1 MLISIFTFVSEC
13 LTVKKSGNPWWGLLI
28 PFYSTYVL
36 CKMGKKPK
44 LFWVYLPIEILLGA
58 VYSVFSFIYVQT
70 LSFAFYSAAVGQN
83 ISDDIADYLTEL
95 LDGNMLAL
103 LAVLAVA
110 LVVSI
115 ASLIISVI
123 LCISIAKAFGRSG
136 WFGVGLLFVPVVFW
150 AILAFDSTIEY
161 VRDDL
166 PVDEDGYYT
175 TE

>member
-44 LFWVYLPIEILLGA
+44 LFWVYLPFQIIAYAILVASMFLYFQMISIA
-58 VYSVFSFIYVQT
+58 FSYT
-70 LSFAFYSAAVGQN
+70 AGPN
-83 ISDDIADYLTEL
+83 ISDEL
-95 LDGNMLAL
+95 ANYLDGLVGDNIAVL
-103 LAVLAVA
+103 LAIVA
-110 LVVSI
+110 ASSLFSI
-115 ASLIISVI
+115 AASILEIILSV
-123 LCISIAKAFGRSG
+123 SIAKAFGRSG
-136 WFGVGLLFVPVVFW
+136 WFGVGLLFIPVVFW